1 MGISRG
7 NITTNII
14 KSGLVF
20 NMDAANRAS
29 YPKTG
34 TTVTDTINI
43 SNTGSLIN
51 DVAFNTNPST
61 FEFGLDGV
69 DDYID
74 FGPDIC
80 TSLGSSVTQLTTSI
94 WFKTDSTAANDGI
107 FAMRPSSTDTTL
119 IGSNTNSN
127 KIYIWCNGSN
137 HYKSVSFTSTSDY
150 NNATI
155 VFVGGS
161 SFDLY
166 LNGVLQSMTT
176 EGGSQQSSINLSTSN
191 LYLGLYYNT
200 SFTFDGNIGNFQVY
214 NRALSASEV
223 LFNYNG
229 LKSRFGL

>member
-14 KSGLVF
+14 KKGLVF

-34 TTVTDTINI
+34 TKVFNTLNTID
-43 SNTGSLIN
+43 SGSLIN

-94 WFKTDSTAANDGI
+94 WFKTDSTTANDGI
-107 FAMRPSSTDTTL
+107 FAMRPPSTDTSL
-119 IGSNTNSN
+119 MGCSTNNS
-127 KIYIWCNGSN
+127 KIYIWCNGSV
-137 HYKSVSFTSTSDY
+137 HYKFSSFTNTSDY

-166 LNGVLQSMTT
+166 LNGVLQSMS
-176 EGGSQQSSINLSTSN
+176 EIGGQQSSINLSTSN

>member
-1 MGISRG
+1 MDFG
-7 NITTNII
+7 NISTNII
-14 KSGLVF
+14 KKGLVF

-34 TTVTDTINI
+34 TKVFNTLNTID
-43 SNTGSLIN
+43 SGSLIN

-94 WFKTDSTAANDGI
+94 WFKADAGSNDGV
-107 FAMRPSSTDTTL
+107 FAMRPSSTDTSL
-119 IGSNTNSN
+119 VGINLNSSL
-127 KIYIWCNGSN
+127 IYIWCNGTN
-137 HYKSVSFTSTSDY
+137 HYKSTSFTDFSNY

-166 LNGVLQSMTT
+166 LNGVLQSMS
-176 EGGSQQSSINLSTSN
+176 ESGGQQSSINLSTSN

-214 NRALSASEV
+214 NRALSAAEV

-229 LKSRFGL
+229 LKGRFGL

>member
-1 MGISRG
+1 MKYGS
-7 NITTNII
+7 ITTGII
-14 KSGLVF
+14 ADGLIF

-34 TTVTDTINI
+34 IKTFNTIDTAD
-43 SNTGSLIN
+43 SGSLIN

-74 FGPDIC
+74 FGPNIC

-94 WFKTDSTAANDGI
+94 WFKADAGSNDGV
-107 FAMRPSSTDTTL
+107 FAARPPST
-119 IGSNTNSN
+119 NTSLVGISLNDN
-127 KIYIWCNGSN
+127 LIYIWCNGTN
-137 HYKSVSFTSTSDY
+137 HYKSTSFTDFSNY

-166 LNGVLQSMTT
+166 LNGVLQSMS
-176 EGGSQQSSINLSTSN
+176 ENGSQQSSVDLSTSN

-200 SFTFDGNIGNFQVY
+200 SFTFDGNMGPFHIY
-214 NRALSASEV
+214 NRALSAQEIKQ
-223 LFNYNG
+223 NYNA
-229 LKSRFGL
+229 LKSRFE